1 MEQTLHSLI
10 YSAPRID
17 IDEMIQIRKMLE
29 KLKGPEFVKESD
41 TNPLLI
47 NKVIIENINLRIPEE
62 GEKISKL
69 IEIAKEKNIN
79 YQPSQEAKAAYSLYI
94 DRTSGSQGGSV
105 SSYYVRVD
113 TEEDKWGE
121 TFLSTILR
129 LSILLLNNQC
139 RWTTELEAK

>member
-10 YSAPRID
+10 YAAPRID
-17 IDEMIQIRKMLE
+17 IDEMIQIRSMLV

-41 TNPLLI
+41 TNPQVI

-69 IEIAKEKNIN
+69 MEIAKEKNIN

-94 DRTSGSQGGSV
+94 DRTGGNNGGPV
-105 SSYYVRVD
+105 SSYYVRVV
-113 TEEDKWGE
+113 TEEDKSEE
-121 TFLSTILR
+121 TCLSTILR
-129 LSILLLNNQC
+129 LSILLNNKC
-139 RWTTELEAK
+139 RWTTELVVLK